1 MANAIANNTN
11 AVSER
16 TRYVNR
22 LDDVRT
28 TLADTRWFEVNHFFV
43 APSQSITV
51 PHSSLFSGYLA
62 LKAQTDLQFIVR
74 DITGLDVP
82 LSNDAYVLRV
92 VNGIILERHVF
103 PQNFDLS
110 QI

>member
-1 MANAIANNTN
+1 MANAIANNPN
-11 AVSER
+11 AISVS

-22 LDDVRT
+22 LDDQRT
-28 TLADTRWFEVNHFFV
+28 TLAQTRWFEINHFFV
-43 APSQSITV
+43 EPSQSIAV

-62 LKAQTDLQFIVR
+62 TKSQTDLQYIVR

-82 LSNDAYVLRV
+82 LKNDAYILRV
-92 VNGIILERHVF
+92 ANGIILERHVF
-103 PQNFDLS
+103 PPNFDLS